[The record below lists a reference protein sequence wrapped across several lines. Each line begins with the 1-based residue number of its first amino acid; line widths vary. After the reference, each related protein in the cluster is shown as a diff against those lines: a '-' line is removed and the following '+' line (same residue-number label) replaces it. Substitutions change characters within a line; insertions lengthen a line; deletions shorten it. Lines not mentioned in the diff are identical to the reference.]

1 MSGISG
7 AWADAARA
15 ALLLAVD
22 PHGLGGVAL
31 RAGAGPVRD
40 RWLDLL
46 RTLIDPTAPVRRLP
60 HGIADDRLVGGL
72 DLAATLGEGRPVRQ
86 PGLLAEA
93 DGGLV
98 IAAMAERMELRV
110 AAIVAGALDR
120 GELGD
125 APARFGLVALDEGD
139 GAEEHLPPALAD
151 RLAFHVC
158 LDGIA
163 VREAP
168 PPAWTRE
175 MVATARARLPRVTV
189 SAEVERALCA
199 TALALGIESMRAS
212 LLAIRAARVAAAL
225 EGRDEAGEQDARL
238 AARLVLAP
246 RAMTMPQAEDA
257 EAEPPPPDEPPP
269 EDGRP
274 DDERPDDERPQAEGE
289 TRPLDDLVL
298 EAAASAIPPDLLARL
313 KLADAARARQGAVG
327 KSGAATRAPT
337 RGRPAGIRRV
347 RPRSGARLNLIETLR
362 AAIPWQTLRGHAHG
376 GGRVRVKPDDFRA
389 TRYEARRE
397 TTIIFAVDAS
407 GSTALNRLGEAKGAV
422 EIVLAECYARRDR
435 VALLGFRGKGAEIL
449 LPPTRSLVRAK
460 RSLAALPGGG
470 GTPLAAGIDA
480 GLGMAEAVRRQGQ
493 TPIFVLLTDGKANV
507 ARDGGPGRDKAE
519 ADALASARA
528 ARVAGLTC
536 LVVDTSPRPQDAARR
551 LAAEMGGTYVALPFA
566 DAGAIAG
573 AVRGQAAAR

>member
-1 MSGISG
+1 MSEISG

-46 RTLIDPTAPVRRLP
+46 RTLIDPAAPLRRLP
-60 HGIADDRLVGGL
+60 HGVADDRLVGGL

-86 PGLLAEA
+86 PGLFAEA

-98 IAAMAERMELRV
+98 IAAMAERMEPRV
-110 AAIVAGALDR
+110 AAIVAAALDR
-120 GELGD
+120 GATED
-125 APARFGLVALDEGD
+125 APSRFGLVALDEGD
-139 GAEEHLPPALAD
+139 GPEEHLPAALAD
-151 RLAFHVC
+151 RLAFHVG
-158 LDGIA
+158 LDGIPT
-163 VREAP
+163 REAP
-168 PPAWTRE
+168 PPAWNRAMVDAARE
-175 MVATARARLPRVTV
+175 RLPRVTA

-212 LLAIRAARVAAAL
+212 LLALRAARIAAAL
-225 EGRDEAGEQDARL
+225 EGRDEAGEADARL

-246 RAMTMPQAEDA
+246 RAVTLPQSEEA
-257 EAEPPPPDEPPP
+257 EAEPPPPDRPPP
-269 EDGRP
+269 NDPGEEDRAEP
-274 DDERPDDERPQAEGE
+274 EGE
-289 TRPLDDLVL
+289 MRPLDDLVL

-313 KLADAARARQGAVG
+313 KLADAVRARQGAVG
-327 KSGAATRAPT
+327 KSGAATRAPA
-337 RGRPAGIRRV
+337 RGRPAGVRRV

-362 AAIPWQTLRGHAHG
+362 AAIPWQTLRGRSHG

-480 GLGMAEAVRRQGQ
+480 GLGMAQSVRRQGQ

-507 ARDGGPGRDKAE
+507 ARDGGPGREKAE
-519 ADALASARA
+519 ADALAAARA
-528 ARVAGLTC
+528 ARVAGLTA
-536 LVVDTSPRPQDAARR
+536 LVVDTSPRPQEAARR